1 MSCNESMFKSL
12 TKMDISVLVD
22 LLDGTTKEVTK
33 IGEVTL
39 NGFIT
44 LHEVFFVIPGNLIII
59 LIDNP
64 SIRAPLGHN
73 QGSRLANLRHKSVTK
88 AMSRVYYLAKQA
100 ERGASALSSIQ
111 NGQEMSFQH
120 QGGIKT
126 LVRFIQLEI
135 VRKGR

>member
-1 MSCNESMFKSL
+1 MYQQVMKRMHKQDGSSEMAKINFEGTVSNSNVWNVKHRIGWNNCIIGTSVIDHMSCNESMFKSL

-64 SIRAPLGHN
+64 PIRARLGHN
-73 QGSRLANLRHKSVTK
+73 
-88 AMSRVYYLAKQA
+88 
-100 ERGASALSSIQ
+100 
-111 NGQEMSFQH
+111 
-120 QGGIKT
+120 
-126 LVRFIQLEI
+126 
-135 VRKGR
+135 